1 MDVDS
6 ELAEALQGSD
16 RTSQTSAVLD
26 ILHRLLRSSTPPPSD
41 LLIAFATHLINSANT
56 PLIVGRSAL
65 TALVLALG
73 AGLSIDIRLLKPSLF
88 SSEQGKETITPET
101 SLDPEEQKFYQTGKE
116 VWKDKNEEAF
126 EARKA
131 VVEGIIN
138 AVGSSGNDSGSD
150 GRGWCEEQITSLKH
164 LLSYILEL
172 QEDWQASAKVLI
184 GIPLE
189 TTSRIIT
196 DDQKLDVYMKIVRLL
211 LECGESGQAQAYFN
225 RASLLIHSSTDK
237 TTQLTFK
244 LSQARLADFSR
255 RFNEAAV
262 KYHDLSFEQVI
273 DEEERILMLSAAVTC
288 AILGPAGPQRSRIL
302 ANLYRD
308 DRTTTTLPSYSSS
321 ILRKMFLDQI
331 LRVSE
336 VKEFESGL
344 QEHQLA
350 KIPLDRRL
358 VIVDEEEEGG
368 KVTGRKGPENV
379 LDKAVM
385 EHNILACTKVYDN
398 IKFDGLGALL
408 DLTPY
413 AAEAMA
419 RTMIEQGRLRAWI
432 DQVERTIFFEGRS
445 QDEEDIQGTAGGLG
459 IERAEKPIQGIT
471 LTERWD
477 ERIKETSLKVEGIAN
492 LIQQKNLLVKP
503 SSNVAM
509 STD

>member
-1 MDVDS
+1 MGIQD
-6 ELAEALQGSD
+6 ELTQALQGSD
-16 RTSQTSAVLD
+16 RSSQIASVLD
-26 ILHRLLRSSTPPPSD
+26 ILQRILKSSTPPPSE
-41 LLIAFATHLINSANT
+41 LLVTFATHLITSTST

-73 AGLSIDIRLLKPSLF
+73 AGLTIDPRLLKPSLF
-88 SSEQGKETITPET
+88 SSESSKGKITPEDA
-101 SLDPEEQKFYQTGKE
+101 LDADERRFYEIGKE
-116 VWKDKNEEAF
+116 AWVAKDQAAF
-126 EARKA
+126 EARKT
-131 VVEGIIN
+131 VVNDILD
-138 AVGSSGNDSGSD
+138 AVGNARNDAGSD
-150 GRGWCEEQITSLKH
+150 GGRGWCDEQVTSLKH
-164 LLSYILEL
+164 ILSYILEL
-172 QEDWQASAKVLI
+172 EEDWLAAAKVLMA
-184 GIPLE
+184 IPME
-189 TTSRIIT
+189 TTTRIIT

-211 LECGESGQAQAYFN
+211 LE
-225 RASLLIHSSTDK
+225 
-237 TTQLTFK
+237 
-244 LSQARLADFSR
+244 ARLADFSR

-262 KYHDLSFEQVI
+262 KYHDLSFEQDI
-273 DEEERILMLSAAVTC
+273 DEEERIFMLSAAVTC
-288 AILGPAGPQRSRIL
+288 AILGPAGPQRSRVL

-308 DRTTTTLPSYSSS
+308 ERTTTALPAYSSS

-331 LRVSE
+331 LRVNE
-336 VKEFESGL
+336 VKEFEGQL

-358 VIVDEEEEGG
+358 VVLDDEEGG
-368 KVTGRKGPENV
+368 VKLAGRKGPENV

-445 QDEEDIQGTAGGLG
+445 QEEEDIQGTAGGLG
-459 IERAEKPIQGIT
+459 VEREEKPVQGVL

-477 ERIKETSLKVEGIAN
+477 ERIKDTSLKVEAVAN
-492 LIQQKNLLVKP
+492 LIQQKKLLSPANDQV
-503 SSNVAM
+503 M
-509 STD
+509 SMD